1 MIPELHIGRDGAA
14 RAEAPWAD
22 GDRRG
27 PSKHLKLV
35 LLGLALAAAAI
46 LFAASND
53 RLSRFV
59 EGWSADPAE
68 TAKVAKQKAIAK
80 LITET
85 ETDSIVPAAEGAD
98 AVARNALLPVSKLPV
113 EAARPFTMP
122 TNSLAQATNA
132 QRCLTQAIY
141 YEAATE
147 SDAGQAAVAAS

>member
-59 EGWSADPAE
+59 AGWNADPAQ
-68 TAKVAKQKAIAK
+68 TAKAAKKMAIAK

-85 ETDSIVPAAEGAD
+85 
-98 AVARNALLPVSKLPV
+98 
-113 EAARPFTMP
+113 
-122 TNSLAQATNA
+122 
-132 QRCLTQAIY
+132 
-141 YEAATE
+141 
-147 SDAGQAAVAAS
+147 